1 MGTPDGGDVWVIAT
15 IIGVVGLFGGLV
27 SGIIARD
34 RAVSRQIREAD
45 DKLHERIS
53 RLREETQRDVHKSL
67 QALTD
72 YKLQVAQEYAS
83 VEHLKEVENRLVR
96 AIEQLTAKLEDMPA
110 QLALALKKSRSD

>member
-15 IIGVVGLFGGLV
+15 MIGVVGLFGGLV

-45 DKLHERIS
+45 DKLHERVN
-53 RLREETQRDVHKSL
+53 RLREETQRDVHQSR
-67 QALTD
+67 QELTD

-83 VEHLKEVENRLVR
+83 VEHLKEVEDRLVR
-96 AIEQLTAKLEDMPA
+96 AIDKLTAKMEDMPA
-110 QLALALKKSRSD
+110 QLALALQKMRGG